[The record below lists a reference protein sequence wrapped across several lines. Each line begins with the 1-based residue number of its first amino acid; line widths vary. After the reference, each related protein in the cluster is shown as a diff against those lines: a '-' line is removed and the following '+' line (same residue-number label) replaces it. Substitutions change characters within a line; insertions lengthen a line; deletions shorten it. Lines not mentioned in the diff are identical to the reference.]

1 MPNRLAKRRSPA
13 SWNFAR
19 SGGPIYRPFSP
30 NAKCLHRLPKTG
42 PENYAGHRR
51 KIVMLYYNNLSKA
64 FSAVIPV
71 SHYPG
76 RPMSNP
82 TAFITSFLARSALY
96 RLVLVFLLLIAI
108 WSAIFWSVSL
118 P

>member
-1 MPNRLAKRRSPA
+1 LQNGSRLHPGTLPDLVALYTGLFHQTQNACTASPK
-13 SWNFAR
+13 
-19 SGGPIYRPFSP
+19 P
-30 NAKCLHRLPKTG
+30 G

-51 KIVMLYYNNLSKA
+51 KIVMLYHNNYPKA

-96 RLVLVFLLLIAI
+96 RLVLVLLLLIAI